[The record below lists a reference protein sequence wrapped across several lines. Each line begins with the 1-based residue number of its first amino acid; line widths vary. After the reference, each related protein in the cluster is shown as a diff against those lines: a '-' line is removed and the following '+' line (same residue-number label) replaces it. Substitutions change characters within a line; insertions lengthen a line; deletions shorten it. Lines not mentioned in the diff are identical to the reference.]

1 MNDASDSANDSII
14 ASILDSLTPEQKQAL
29 VDQVTGQTKQ
39 PQQKNEGVK
48 DEPQKPT
55 KKVNEDFTVT
65 RDLTQKAREPVRS
78 KKNKWKD
85 EGEDKEI
92 STPMFERTPRA
103 RKAHKMETVECHVCG
118 KEFKVDPKYV
128 YGSFHR
134 CNRCGGR

>member
-1 MNDASDSANDSII
+1 MNDASDSANDIII

-29 VDQVTGQTKQ
+29 VDQVTGQAKQ
-39 PQQKNEGVK
+39 PQQKNEGVQ
-48 DEPQKPT
+48 DEPQKPRN
-55 KKVNEDFTVT
+55 KVND
-65 RDLTQKAREPVRS
+65 
-78 KKNKWKD
+78 
-85 EGEDKEI
+85 GEDREV